1 MKVREMVMFRI
12 KKLVLVLLAVVLCA
26 AQISG
31 IGMADSANVNVFDFV
46 NVYDKPT
53 TQSTLDTSELLALT
67 CAPNDVYETD
77 CAAYTLK
84 QYAYDGCSVYM
95 MVEVAP
101 KSADVLLMSDYMYE
115 PEYTRL
121 LEDSDLSETFEQK
134 AARDGQRI
142 LVSGIGVDVTNP
154 ELAYFG
160 SDASEKYFSDGTMLL
175 GLQFAFKENRTDAPR
190 GIDIKIREYEY
201 GTDWEERIWPVVL
214 TPTAH
219 AAEGFAQ
226 LDQPVA
232 DGLMNTESVALLRS
246 EIGAVLYINC
256 RIAEE
261 ASAADRERID
271 SIGVEAQFDDDTIG
285 SIYSCVW
292 CLNAQ
297 GEPIYA
303 EQAAGGDRV
312 IVCMKLGAGTKPA
325 ESVSILFHDYS
336 ADEDMS
342 GFWAE
347 LVYESLI

>member
-1 MKVREMVMFRI
+1 MFRM
-12 KKLVLVLLAVVLCA
+12 KRLVLVLLTVVLCA
-26 AQISG
+26 AQIPG
-31 IGMADSANVNVFDFV
+31 IGMANSANVNVFDFA
-46 NVYDKPT
+46 NVYNKPT
-53 TQSTLDTSELLALT
+53 TQSTLHTAELLALT
-67 CAPNDVYETD
+67 CTPNDVYETD

-101 KSADVLLMSDYMYE
+101 KSANVLLMSDYMYE
-115 PEYTRL
+115 PEDTRP

-142 LVSGIGVDVTNP
+142 IVSGIGVDVTNP

-190 GIDIKIREYEY
+190 SIDIKIREYEY
-201 GTDWEERIWPVVL
+201 GADWEEQIWPVVI
-214 TPTAH
+214 TPTTH
-219 AAEGFAQ
+219 AAEARAQ

-232 DGLMNTESVALLRS
+232 DGLMTAESVALLRS

-271 SIGVEAQFDDDTIG
+271 SIGVEAQFGDDTID
-285 SIYSCVW
+285 SICSCVW

-303 EQAAGGDRV
+303 EQATGSDRV
-312 IVCMKLGAGTKPA
+312 IICMKLGAGTKPA